1 MEHNN
6 QFNFSHLVSLYADK
20 TALIIGPD
28 SYTYQQLG
36 TMIKKSAQKYKNSFK
51 KILIVKNENIINFIA
66 EFFAII
72 ESGNYPLVID
82 SFTSK

>member
-36 TMIKKSAQKYKNSFK
+36 TMIKKSAQKYKNSLK
-51 KILIVKNENIINFIA
+51 KF
-66 EFFAII
+66 
-72 ESGNYPLVID
+72 
-82 SFTSK
+82 

>member
-36 TMIKKSAQKYKNSFK
+36 TMKNI
-51 KILIVKNENIINFIA
+51 KILLKKF
-66 EFFAII
+66 
-72 ESGNYPLVID
+72 
-82 SFTSK
+82 